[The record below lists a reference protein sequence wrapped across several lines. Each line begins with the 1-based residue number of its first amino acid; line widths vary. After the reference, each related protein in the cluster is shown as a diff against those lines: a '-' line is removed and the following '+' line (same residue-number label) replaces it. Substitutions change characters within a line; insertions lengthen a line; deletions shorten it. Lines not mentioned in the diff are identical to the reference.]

1 MLTFLLSI
9 ADESQHDKIKF
20 IYREFRGDMLKY
32 AKYIFRRSGNKYC
45 DFDVEDAVQNAFYKI
60 TLYIEAIDFTRSEKS
75 IKSYCLS
82 IVANEVSDILEDR
95 FGTDEYEDAAE
106 IVIDEDSID
115 NILSSVASSYLYEQ
129 VVKRIKKLKPKYA
142 NTLMY
147 RYYHNMSV
155 KEIADM
161 MGISEQTV
169 YTRLRRGMD
178 KLHELLEE
186 DNIHGNV

>member
-1 MLTFLLSI
+1 MLYFLLSI
-9 ADESQHDKIKF
+9 ADEGQHDKIKF
-20 IYREFRGDMLKY
+20 IYRKFGDDMLRF
-32 AKYIFRRSGNKYC
+32 AKYLFRCSGNKYC
-45 DFDVEDAVQNAFYKI
+45 GFDVEDAVQRAFYKI
-60 TLYIEAIDFTRSEKS
+60 TRYIDAIDFARGEKS
-75 IKSYCLS
+75 VKSYCLS
-82 IVANEVSDILEDR
+82 IVSNEVSDILEDR
-95 FGTDEYEDAAE
+95 LGTDEYEDAAE